1 MRIHVGRWMRRG
13 LLIGAAAGLA
23 AAALPGTPAW
33 AGPVSCGS
41 TITSNT
47 TLTADLVCAG
57 DGLIIGANG
66 ITLNLGGHTI
76 TGTAGGNGINDG
88 FLTGHFN
95 NVTIRNGKV
104 TGFQIDVTLS
114 GVQNTTLRGLKLSTA
129 TYGLRAAGNS
139 TNTRFVSGTVTDAG
153 VRISDST
160 NASISHSTLT
170 RAPLSLESSANH
182 ATIDHDRFVDS
193 PVGLFEDD
201 FTLVTDNTFTR
212 SSFASFA
219 SSRNGSFRDNTF
231 QGADIALDV
240 SDNMLNTQVA
250 FNTFKNNRIGLK
262 MRGTPLAFLN
272 GISVSDN
279 TFTNNDAVGAWIE
292 SRDAVGLP
300 VSLAVQ
306 DNKFTGNGHT
316 PGGLVDGTGQPIAD
330 GLHIDVPAG
339 ATFLVG
345 YNATKN
351 NGAFGIYAVA
361 GITDAGG
368 NTSVG
373 NPSGCLGVTC

>member
-1 MRIHVGRWMRRG
+1 MRIHVGRWLRRG
-13 LLIGAAAGLA
+13 LLIGGAAGLA
-23 AAALPGTPAW
+23 AALLPGTPAW

-41 TITSNT
+41 TITANT
-47 TLTADLVCAG
+47 TLTANLVCAG
-57 DGLIIGANG
+57 DGLIIGADG
-66 ITLNLGGHTI
+66 ITLNLNGHTI
-76 TGTAGGNGINDG
+76 TGTAGGNGVADG
-88 FLTGHFN
+88 FAGHFH
-95 NVTIRNGKV
+95 NVTIRNGRI
-104 TGFQIDVTLS
+104 TGFFIDVTLS
-114 GVQNTTLRGLKLSTA
+114 GVHDTTLRGLKLSTA

-139 TNTRFVSGTVTDAG
+139 TNTRFISGTVTDAG

-160 NASISHSTLT
+160 NATISHSTLT
-170 RAPLSLESSANH
+170 RAPLSLESSANFT
-182 ATIDHDRFVDS
+182 TIDHSKFTDS
-193 PVGLFEDD
+193 PVNLFEDD
-201 FTLVTDNTFTR
+201 FTVATDNVFTR
-212 SSFASFA
+212 SPIASFA
-219 SSRNGSFRDNTF
+219 SSRRGSFRDNTF
-231 QGADIALDV
+231 QGADIALDM

-250 FNTFKNNRIGLK
+250 FNTFRNNRIGLK

-279 TFTNNDAVGAWIE
+279 TFTNNDAVGAWLE

-306 DNKFTGNGHT
+306 DNKFTDNGHT
-316 PGGLVDGTGQPIAD
+316 PGGLVDGTGQAIAD

-339 ATFLVG
+339 ATFVVG
-345 YNATKN
+345 FNATKN